1 MRLPHAASSETYYQ
15 RLGLSFGASPR
26 AVRRAY
32 RQLSKRYHPD
42 TSPLPPEVAI
52 QRFHA
57 LQEAYTVLSNP
68 KQRAL
73 YDSTLWLQHP
83 PAPPPPH
90 RSSLEWEPETRPL
103 SGTEIFTL
111 LLMLGTFVG
120 CLLLVGVIAWL
131 NPERSL

>member
-1 MRLPHAASSETYYQ
+1 M
-15 RLGLSFGASPR
+15 GASPR
-26 AVRRAY
+26 AIRRAY
-32 RQLSKRYHPD
+32 RELSKRYHPD
-42 TSPLPPEVAI
+42 TSSLPPEMAI

-57 LQEAYTVLSNP
+57 LQEAYVVLSNP

-73 YDSTLWLQHP
+73 YDSTLWLQHS
-83 PAPPPPH
+83 PPPPTS
-90 RSSLEWEPETRPL
+90 RSSLEWETQTRPL

-131 NPERSL
+131 HPEHSI